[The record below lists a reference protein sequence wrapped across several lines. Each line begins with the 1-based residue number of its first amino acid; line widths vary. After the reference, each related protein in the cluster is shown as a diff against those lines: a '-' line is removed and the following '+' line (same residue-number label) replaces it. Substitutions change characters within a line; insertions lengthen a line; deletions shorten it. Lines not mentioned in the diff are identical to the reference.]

1 MPIRIVL
8 TMLIFIFVSGVAR
21 SETPGSYNKPE
32 EQKGY
37 SLKDIV
43 VTETKIPQSEEN
55 VTQQIDVISEEEIQ
69 YRTYADRNLSEIFL
83 YEPGIFVNP
92 LSRNDANWGSF
103 GGLGPKYN
111 VYLLD
116 GLPIDSFVDPMS
128 LDPWILQRA
137 EVFKGPASIMYSNY
151 LSSDFAGNETP
162 LAGITNLVTKEK
174 IDAPLTMMQAGYGS
188 YNTYGGKIY
197 NQGSTGN
204 FHYFIGG
211 TYESSDYTNYGTQ
224 NSWLNMIDDPEYKK
238 WKLYLKG
245 TYFFDRDDNKLSL
258 FANVTQHTGDA
269 GRPNRD
275 YWNYYDTVNLNYSNQ
290 INDWLNMQLAAG
302 YRYYNRQWDEDNF
315 PTNLGLREKDSVKQQ
330 IIPATLTFN
339 IKHWGNSLLTLG
351 ADYQYATYETFA
363 ETNGVETKQN
373 NAPTQS
379 IGVYI
384 QEKYIVD
391 NWVFRAGGRFNSQK
405 NNFDLLG
412 GTVPEVSDKTYNKF
426 LWSAGIRF
434 NATNQLSLF
443 TNAGSSFL
451 APSGKSVGG
460 TLNSSD
466 FGVPGKNGQLPNPNL
481 DSEKG
486 IAFDL
491 GLDYQISKNIL
502 TTVRGFI
509 NKVDNAIVENVVSQ
523 NPSQSMSVNAGDT
536 TAYGVEAQIKQ
547 YLNEYVQ
554 WFANFTFT
562 QTKVNNDIDHDQDG
576 SNIPFTPNWMANVG
590 AVFTPFKSIVIAP
603 YFQYVGIYYDS
614 TSLSGRL
621 KFGNYGV
628 VNMHMQGDIT
638 KNIRLNLDLN
648 NITNNKYEMPWQF
661 QNPGF
666 SAFGS
671 IQVSL

>member
-1 MPIRIVL
+1 MRPLCILLLI
-8 TMLIFIFVSGVAR
+8 MLVSANVYSAER
-21 SETPGSYNKPE
+21 EVTSEKEKTYPMAE
-32 EQKGY
+32 
-37 SLKDIV
+37 IC
-43 VTETKIPQSEEN
+43 VTECKIPQSEQN
-55 VTQQIDVISEEEIQ
+55 VTQQIDVITEEEIQ
-69 YRTYADRNLSEIFL
+69 YRTYANRNLSEIFL
-83 YEPGIFVNP
+83 YEPGVFVNP

-162 LAGITNLVTKEK
+162 LAGITNLITKEK
-174 IDAPLTMMQAGYGS
+174 IDTPLTMMQLGYGS
-188 YNTYGGKIY
+188 YNTYGGKVY

-211 TYESSDYTNYGTQ
+211 AYENSDYTNYGTA
-224 NSWLNMIDDPEYKK
+224 NSWLNMLDNPEYQK

-275 YWNYYDTVNLNYSNQ
+275 YWNYYDTVNLTYGNQ

-302 YRYYNRQWDEDNF
+302 YRYYNRKWDEDNF
-315 PTNLGLREKDSVKQQ
+315 PTNLDLREQDSVKQQ

-351 ADYQYATYETFA
+351 VDYQYATYETFA
-363 ETNGVETKQN
+363 ETKGVETKQN
-373 NAPTQS
+373 NAPTQNL
-379 IGVYI
+379 GVYI

-391 NWVFRAGGRFNSQK
+391 KWVFRAGGRFNDQK
-405 NNFDLLG
+405 NTFDLLG

-426 LWSAGIRF
+426 LWSAGVRF
-434 NATNQLSLF
+434 NATSQLSLF

-451 APSGKSVGG
+451 APSAKSVGG

-481 DSEKG
+481 DSERG

-502 TTVRGFI
+502 TTVRGFL

-536 TAYGVEAQIKQ
+536 TSYGVEAQVKQ
-547 YLNEYVQ
+547 FLNEYVQ

-562 QTKVNNDIDHDQDG
+562 QTKVNNNIDPDQDG
-576 SNIPFTPNWMANVG
+576 SNIPFSPNWMANVG
-590 AVFTPFKSIVIAP
+590 AVFTPLKSVVIAP

-614 TSLSGRL
+614 TSLSGRM
-621 KFGNYGV
+621 KFGNYAV

-648 NITNNKYEMPWQF
+648 NITNTKYEMPWQF

-666 SAFGS
+666 SWLGS
-671 IQVSL
+671 IQVML